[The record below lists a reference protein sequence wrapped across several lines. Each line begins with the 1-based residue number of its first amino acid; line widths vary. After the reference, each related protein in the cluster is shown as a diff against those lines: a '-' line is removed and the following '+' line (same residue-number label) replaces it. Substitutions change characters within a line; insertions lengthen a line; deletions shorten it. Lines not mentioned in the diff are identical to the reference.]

1 MTAAALAVASLRRHW
16 LRHKELV
23 LGLTRRELFSQF
35 AGSGFGVGWAL
46 LHPLLQMFVYLLVFT
61 FIFRVRWPDAGGGME
76 SYQAYILSGMVSWM
90 LWASLLPAACTTV
103 VYSASLV
110 KQADFP
116 AHILPV
122 RTLLVNL
129 VPHGVN
135 LAVLGLYILISHG
148 GLPWTVVLL
157 PAAVLL
163 QAVAMLGMTF
173 ILSAL
178 CVFARDVKEL
188 ITVFTALGIFLTPVF
203 YTPDMVAGLPN
214 LVRWA
219 MEINPFTHFL
229 NIYRDTLFWGELRH
243 PASWWVCAI
252 LAPLLLLGGYR
263 AFARLRLFFGNFL

>member
-1 MTAAALAVASLRRHW
+1 VTAVILAVDSLRKNW

-61 FIFRVRWPDAGGGME
+61 FIFRVRWPDAGGGMD

-90 LWASLLPAACTTV
+90 LWASLLPGACTTV
-103 VYSASLV
+103 LYSASLV

-116 AHILPV
+116 AHVLPV

-129 VPHGVN
+129 VPHGVS
-135 LAVLGLYILISHG
+135 LAVLGLYILVSHG
-148 GLPWTVVLL
+148 GLPWTVILL
-157 PAAVLL
+157 PLVVLL
-163 QAVAMLGMTF
+163 QATAMLGMTF

-188 ITVFTALGIFLTPVF
+188 ITVFTSLGIFLTPVF
-203 YTPDMVAGLPN
+203 YTPDMLATLPPV
-214 LVRWA
+214 VRWL
-219 MEINPFTHFL
+219 MGLNPFTHFL
-229 NIYRDTLFWGELRH
+229 YIYRDVLFWGEIRH
-243 PASWWVCAI
+243 PMSWWICAI
-252 LAPLLLLGGYR
+252 VAPLLLVGGYR

>member
-1 MTAAALAVASLRRHW
+1 MTAVILAVDSLRKNW

-61 FIFRVRWPDAGGGME
+61 FIFRVRWPDAGGGMD

-90 LWASLLPAACTTV
+90 LWASLLPGACTTV
-103 VYSASLV
+103 LYSASLV

-116 AHILPV
+116 AHVLPV

-129 VPHGVN
+129 VPHGVS
-135 LAVLGLYILISHG
+135 LAVLGLYILVSHG
-148 GLPWTVVLL
+148 GLPWTVILL
-157 PAAVLL
+157 PLVVLL
-163 QAVAMLGMTF
+163 QATAMLGMTF

-188 ITVFTALGIFLTPVF
+188 ITVFTSLGIFLTPVF
-203 YTPDMVAGLPN
+203 YTPDMLATLPPV
-214 LVRWA
+214 VRWL
-219 MEINPFTHFL
+219 MGLNPFTHFL
-229 NIYRDTLFWGELRH
+229 YIYRDVLFWGEIRH
-243 PASWWVCAI
+243 PMSWWICAI
-252 LAPLLLLGGYR
+252 VAPLLLVGGYR

>member
-1 MTAAALAVASLRRHW
+1 MTAAVLSVASLQRHW

-23 LGLTRRELFSQF
+23 FGLTRRELFSPF
-35 AGSGFGVGWAL
+35 AGSAFGIGWAL
-46 LHPLLQMFVYLLVFT
+46 LHPLLQMFVYLIVFT
-61 FIFRVRWPDAGGGME
+61 FIFQVRWPEGGGGME

-103 VYSASLV
+103 LYSAPLV

-116 AHILPV
+116 AHVLPL

-135 LAVLGLYILISHG
+135 LGVLGLYILISHG
-148 GLPWTVVLL
+148 GLPWTIILL
-157 PAAVLL
+157 PLVVLL
-163 QAVAMLGMTF
+163 QALAMLGMTY

-188 ITVFTALGIFLTPVF
+188 ITVFTAVGIFMTPVF
-203 YTPDMVAGLPN
+203 YTPDMVAGLPAP
-214 LVRWA
+214 LRWLIA
-219 MEINPFTHFL
+219 INPFTHFL
-229 NIYRDTLFWGELRH
+229 NIYRDALFWGELRH
-243 PASWWVCAI
+243 GVSWVVCAI
-252 LAPLLLLGGYR
+252 LGPLLLVGGYR